1 MRVNEAPL
9 DSLNTSFFSKHDHQ
23 GRMKS
28 QRGRGQLFT
37 EKSIEKER
45 IKYLLIQ
52 NKFARMIL
60 KKEAFS
66 GSLDTFSKIMLCLND
81 VSERSNNRGKMN

>member
-37 EKSIEKER
+37 EKSIEMKESD
-45 IKYLLIQ
+45 IFL
-52 NKFARMIL
+52 
-60 KKEAFS
+60 
-66 GSLDTFSKIMLCLND
+66 SKTNLP
-81 VSERSNNRGKMN
+81 E